1 MAADKKDKE
10 DKDVAG
16 KAAAAPDS
24 GESSAAEKDATV
36 EDKAAAAEEKDAA
49 AEKKAAPV
57 EKKEK
62 AAGKKARAA
71 EKGAKEA
78 AEKDEVKAEAE
89 EGKKAKPA
97 KKAAAGKEAKPKKKK
112 KAAKPKAEVKV
123 PVVKALSAQ
132 QLKLNPEVFAVEPKT
147 GVLHEVV
154 RAEFASMRQ
163 GSASTKTRG
172 EVRGGGAKPW
182 RQKGTGRARA
192 GSNRMPHWTGGGVT
206 FGPSPR
212 DFSFKVNRK
221 VKRKALKM
229 ALSARVSE
237 GGFKVVDGLPFEEPR
252 TAAAAAVLADL
263 DVAYPL
269 LVLLSGEEANAALAF
284 RNLPRVGVR
293 RARNVMVSDIVGA
306 RTVLA
311 TKDAVEQ
318 LNRLGETK

>member
-10 DKDVAG
+10 EKKEKKAPAGDEKDV
-16 KAAAAPDS
+16 
-24 GESSAAEKDATV
+24 AEKDAAV
-36 EDKAAAAEEKDAA
+36 EDKAAATEEKDAA
-49 AEKKAAPV
+49 AEKKAKV
-57 EKKEK
+57 SE
-62 AAGKKARAA
+62 
-71 EKGAKEA
+71 
-78 AEKDEVKAEAE
+78 
-89 EGKKAKPA
+89 KKAKPA
-97 KKAAAGKEAKPKKKK
+97 KKAAPGKEAKPKKKK
-112 KAAKPKAEVKV
+112 KAVKPKAEVKV
-123 PVVKALSAQ
+123 PAVKALSSQ

-212 DFSFKVNRK
+212 DYSFKVNRK

-237 GGFKVVDGLPFEEPR
+237 GGFKVVDGLPFEEPK
-252 TAAAAAVLADL
+252 TAAAEAVLADL

-293 RARNVMVSDIVGA
+293 RAQNVMVSDIIGA

-318 LNRLGETK
+318 LNRLGESK